1 MFALFP
7 YSHLGKKVLAGR
19 RTSIIIP
26 CFLFYSWISLVCFI
40 LFPLIWIFFP
50 SMFAFPVDIIFSW
63 FIFLNPLSSSS
74 YLYSSPF
81 PLYLFSFLSSHYF
94 AIVKFPGFSSVSHP
108 LWGTSHWW
116 LWSSPP
122 EGPPCDRDTLQGW
135 QGPAEPRGNGSTD
148 PWHAAESLHG
158 GEGLLFGG
166 ICCWDP
172 RGGMELSSC

>member
-1 MFALFP
+1 M
-7 YSHLGKKVLAGR
+7 
-19 RTSIIIP
+19 
-26 CFLFYSWISLVCFI
+26 VCFI

-122 EGPPCDRDTLQGW
+122 EGPPCDRDTLQWW
-135 QGPAEPRGNGSTD
+135 QGHLAGVTGASWAERKWEHWPLARCRKPAWRRGAAVWRDLLLGSKGRDGAVQLLRVFTCSTD
-148 PWHAAESLHG
+148 DRLKTSPKECVF
-158 GEGLLFGG
+158 E
-166 ICCWDP
+166 I
-172 RGGMELSSC
+172 